1 MSKSRSGSGGK
12 YNLGS
17 RNSLRDPIPMTL
29 KPTENTY
36 TPGLMSGIGS
46 ELIHGMGFGAS
57 S

>member
-1 MSKSRSGSGGK
+1 MS
-12 YNLGS
+12 
-17 RNSLRDPIPMTL
+17 L